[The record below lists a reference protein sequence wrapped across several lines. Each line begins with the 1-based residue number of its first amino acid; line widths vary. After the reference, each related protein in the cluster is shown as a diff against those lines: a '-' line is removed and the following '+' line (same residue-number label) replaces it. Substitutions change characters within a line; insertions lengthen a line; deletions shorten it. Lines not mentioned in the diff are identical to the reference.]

1 MGAKIS
7 LGWVS
12 TTNDLNNEYT
22 ILMNNLKHLG
32 VNIDYVKFS
41 SDNSGF
47 HWNVVDDYRTYSNKD
62 FLSTLKEFHFLEIP
76 ISNFPFGKLTIE
88 AVITLKVT
96 NKYFGYLLEMEEYLI
111 ISSYNIKE
119 LETAEDIIIQYLKF
133 IFKNFNVDYAFSD
146 QEAEIEFSPEE
157 FKHLQRPYYAIEA
170 KHDHDGK
177 VKITKANWYING
189 LTERLY

>member
-32 VNIDYVKFS
+32 VNIDCVKFS
-41 SDNSGF
+41 SDNFGV

-96 NKYFGYLLEMEEYLI
+96 NKYFGYLLEMEEDSI

-119 LETAEDIIIQYLKF
+119 LETAENIIIQYLKF

>member
-12 TTNDLNNEYT
+12 TNNNLSNEYN
-22 ILMNNLKHLG
+22 ILINNLKLLG
-32 VNIDYVKFS
+32 VNIDCVKFS

-47 HWNVVDDYRTYSNKD
+47 HWNVVEDYRTYSNKNL
-62 FLSTLKEFHFLEIP
+62 LSTLKELHFLEIP

-88 AVITLKVT
+88 AVIKLKVT
-96 NKYFGYLLEMEEYLI
+96 NKYFGFLLEMEEDSI
-111 ISSYNIKE
+111 ISSYKIKE
-119 LETAEDIIIQYLKF
+119 LETAEDLIIQYLKL

-146 QEAEIEFSPEE
+146 QEAEVEFSPEE
-157 FKHLQRPYYAIEA
+157 FKQLQRPYYAIEA

-189 LTERLY
+189 LTQRL